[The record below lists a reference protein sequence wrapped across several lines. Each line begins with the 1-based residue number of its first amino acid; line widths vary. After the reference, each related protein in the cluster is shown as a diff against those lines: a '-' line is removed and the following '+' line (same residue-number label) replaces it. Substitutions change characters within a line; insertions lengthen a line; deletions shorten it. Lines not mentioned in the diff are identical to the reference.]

1 MASIAEEIR
10 AETRKETLKEA
21 RSQMV
26 YLLLLSNSEEDLL
39 YDSRFKALDIT
50 PEEIEA
56 AKERKDT

>member
-1 MASIAEEIR
+1 MSRFAEEIR

>member
-1 MASIAEEIR
+1 MSRFAEEIR
-10 AETRKETLKEA
+10 AETLKEA